1 MHTYELA
8 ELYRDPLYQ
17 KRLVEYGTRAEL
29 LAWAAWNDPN
39 GVFLDMDCDA
49 EGLPRLNRAQA
60 VHAVS
65 GMLNFPRV
73 AGTPLT
79 SPEYRTLR
87 VSDEGTPLVGDYV
100 ATLAVTDALGKLE
113 ALRQEAIENGGNTWA
128 NARADVVEL
137 PLAEGE
143 RMQHVFRWI

>member
-17 KRLVEYGTRAEL
+17 KRLLEVGTRAEL

-49 EGLPRLNRAQA
+49 EGLPRLSRAEAANA
-60 VHAVS
+60 VL
-65 GMLNFPRV
+65 GMIDFPRI
-73 AGTPLT
+73 AAASLP

-87 VSDEGTPLVGDYV
+87 VSDEGSPLVGDYV
-100 ATLAVTDALGKLE
+100 ATLPAPDALGRLRTLRKE
-113 ALRQEAIENGGNTWA
+113 AKALGGTTWS

-137 PLAEGE
+137 PCDDGE
-143 RMQHVFRWI
+143 RLQHVFRWI